1 MINKTYPAHDALICD
16 QALVPALNSITSKQA
31 DTVAEIAR
39 ATGQD
44 WDVQAG
50 NDYDG
55 YRFVLIETA
64 TYGDEQKSFLIAG
77 TAQCLELFESK
88 DESLALVGT
97 FGDMGA
103 LKARLTSLVGP
114 R

>member
-50 NDYDG
+50 DDYDG
-55 YRFVLIETA
+55 YRFVLIETTTHA
-64 TYGDEQKSFLIAG
+64 DEQKSFFIAG

-88 DESLALVGT
+88 NENLALVGT
-97 FGDMGA
+97 FGDMEA
-103 LKARLTSLVGP
+103 LKAQLTSFVGS

>member
-44 WDVQAG
+44 WDV
-50 NDYDG
+50 
-55 YRFVLIETA
+55 
-64 TYGDEQKSFLIAG
+64 
-77 TAQCLELFESK
+77 
-88 DESLALVGT
+88 LVDT
-97 FGDMGA
+97 FGDMES